1 MAVTQP
7 LKGGSNKIYSVIN
20 NFNKGIDR
28 KTADDVASDAS
39 FKELVNL
46 FNANDGTL
54 SKRPGVYDSYLAD
67 FIGDIVNGNYNEDNI
82 SFSSNKFDESF
93 EDVLPRLQD
102 FYNTIIVGDPKR
114 SETNENVVAFFKK
127 IVGFQITKQKNF
139 FRLLQ
144 VYKDIFNYV
153 PDEESEELPESFK
166 KLEGVEDFEFS
177 CIIVAGAERVQGTS
191 SGGLYITRLT
201 FKGDVEANLGSLYNV
216 EVEVDSVDCIS
227 SFGVGSSNSR
237 ALRWGVNNTL
247 LEHPLDMVSYG
258 GYVYMPTGLNCLIR
272 IDQNP
277 ETKTTHETYTNETS
291 IFQVIG
297 GPDDENLYKPTPIEL
312 NRVGF
317 NILANNP
324 LRLYDISGAT
334 GKIRGVFYTVR
345 KEVNGEIIEQP
356 VQQIPY
362 NSKFYIHIL
371 FTGEGLTPTSIK
383 YRPDNG
389 ETDPEKNAYQDLPGV
404 YESDV
409 APCIFECSG
418 IDATDNFEIQII
430 LGEDEFLSYIST
442 GSVIIP
448 ETGLINEVNDLIFSS
463 TRLKVINSQLMLYGG
478 HGYLFF
484 SDFEVFNYFPNF
496 YNIYVANESLNET
509 VVSVNYFRQYY
520 AVFTDRRI
528 KKLTGSTTD
537 DFAIYPLN
545 DYIGCANGY
554 TVKALGNNL
563 FFLGN
568 DGIYRLKQ
576 GYLGEG
582 TENVE
587 KMDFVLNDELNIS
600 NVNQAFVMNG
610 NYVVIKNDNMTWI
623 VYNLENDA
631 FYEFNLESEIP
642 HYYTGGSLDEN
653 ILKLQPPFEFGFET
667 SLYDENGNF
676 IMIPMA
682 DYERSESIWGAHK
695 RKFMTFRFA
704 DLDYLDVDKKH
715 KDGYGFTSSLETH
728 DLHMGYPTNT
738 KKFKDIY
745 IKMLNNSGHAI
756 PLYVTIYVDDRVV
769 ISPENYVIKHDVASN
784 TFYYVKVTESN
795 EQLDVSK
802 VLGEFTLGEDVLGNK
817 TIQQIK
823 FRIADSGRSIK
834 IKLSDGYND
843 TSSLDLDDGGV
854 PERKRN
860 VYDFSILSIGIVY
873 KVKKVKEG

>member
-28 KTADDVASDAS
+28 NTADDVASDAS
-39 FKELVNL
+39 FKELVN
-46 FNANDGTL
+46 FCNANDGTL
-54 SKRPGVYDSYLAD
+54 SKRPGVYDSYLTD
-67 FIGDIVNGNYNEDNI
+67 FIGAIVNGNYSKEGSYQFVIKQNRFMEGVETTL
-82 SFSSNKFDESF
+82 NKLSE
-93 EDVLPRLQD
+93 V
-102 FYNTIIVGDPKR
+102 YNSIFADINDII
-114 SETNENVVAFFKK
+114 
-127 IVGFQITKQKNF
+127 GFQITSNNKF
-139 FRLLQ
+139 FELLQ
-144 VYKDIFNYV
+144 NY
-153 PDEESEELPESFK
+153 EIL
-166 KLEGVEDFEFS
+166 LEGDTVNAMPKASDFS
-177 CIIVAGAERVQGTS
+177 CIIIKRTNSFYSIGR
-191 SGGLYITRLT
+191 GLEIVRLAFT
-201 FKGDVEANLGSLYNV
+201 LETGIFNANLGIHENRCQI
-216 EVEVDSVDCIS
+216 EVDYVNGDMASYKNENGFSDGQRWAIS
-227 SFGVGSSNSR
+227 NKIS
-237 ALRWGVNNTL
+237 
-247 LEHPLDMVSYG
+247 HLDLASYN
-258 GYVYMPTGLNCLIR
+258 GYTYIPTGLNYLIK

-277 ETKTTHETYTNETS
+277 ENNNTKTSYPGEPEM
-291 IFQVIG
+291 FQVIG
-297 GPDDENLYKPTPIEL
+297 GDDDENLYKPTPIEL

-324 LRLYDISGAT
+324 LSLYDISGT
-334 GKIRGVFYTVR
+334 VGKVRGVFYTVR
-345 KEVNGEIIEQP
+345 KEVNGELIEQP

-371 FTGEGLTPTSIK
+371 FTGSSVVPSSIK
-383 YRPDNG
+383 YRPNN
-389 ETDPEKNAYQDLPGV
+389 EKTDVEKNPYKTLPGS
-404 YESDV
+404 YISDV

-448 ETGLINEVNDLIFSS
+448 ETGLINEVNDLVLSS

-484 SDFEVFNYFPNF
+484 SDFDIFNYFPNF

-537 DFAIYPLN
+537 DFAVAPLN
-545 DYIGCANGY
+545 DFVGCANGF
-554 TVKALGNNL
+554 TVNAIGNNL
-563 FFLGN
+563 YFLGN

-587 KMDFVLNDELNIS
+587 KIDYVLDNELNLS
-600 NVNQAFVMNG
+600 NVSQAFVLG
-610 NYVVIKNDNMTWI
+610 SNYIVTKTDGITWI
-623 VYNLENDA
+623 IYNVENEA
-631 FYEFNLESEIP
+631 FYEYILESEETP
-642 HYYTGGSLDEN
+642 NYYAN
-653 ILKLQPPFEFGFET
+653 KVNYQPFFGDVFKT
-667 SLYDENGNF
+667 SLYDRLGDFVIVPTTTSLENVIINEYGEEKIEYIDKTSF
-676 IMIPMA
+676 RIFRLSDI
-682 DYERSESIWGAHK
+682 DYIS
-695 RKFMTFRFA
+695 
-704 DLDYLDVDKKH
+704 DDKQY
-715 KDGYGFTSSLETH
+715 KDGYGFISTLETH

-769 ISPENYVIKHDVASN
+769 ISPENYVIKHDIASN
-784 TFYYVKVTESN
+784 TFYYVKETESN
-795 EQLDVSK
+795 EQLDISK

-817 TIQQIK
+817 VIQQIK

-843 TSSLDLDDGGV
+843 TSSLDLDAGGV

-860 VYDFSILSIGIVY
+860 IYNFSILSIGIVY